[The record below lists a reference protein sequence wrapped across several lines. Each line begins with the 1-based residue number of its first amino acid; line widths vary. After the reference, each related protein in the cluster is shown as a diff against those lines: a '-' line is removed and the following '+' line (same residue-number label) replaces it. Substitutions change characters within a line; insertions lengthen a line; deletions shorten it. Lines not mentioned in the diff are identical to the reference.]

1 MGNRSWKFR
10 VHIFKNN
17 FFKCLNL
24 LTSHLLTYFRFVSE
38 MLRKNVSQLV
48 SSLLFF
54 FLIAFVLVVGLVIK
68 LLGREW
74 SGCIWLL
81 SMHAEVFSSSLELF
95 SQRTCQLSSVRSSIF
110 LFAFLVVFSSSTLGP
125 SNFTGLICGKVEVG
139 SMAVDRLVATG
150 N

>member
-1 MGNRSWKFR
+1 MPKSPNFPFVDLFQIR
-10 VHIFKNN
+10 VRNAPKERKST
-17 FFKCLNL
+17 FF
-24 LTSHLLTYFRFVSE
+24 
-38 MLRKNVSQLV
+38 QLV
-48 SSLLFF
+48 VVFF
-54 FLIAFVLVVGLVIK
+54 FIAFVLVVGLVIK